1 MRSIHGKNFSK
12 FQRIWLRRL
21 SRGGHIPPFTPKVC
35 KLALRAP
42 LRSMTP
48 PFCANPFTSIAPT
61 YFGVLDRDRPNVLS
75 NIAIP
80 ACVSFSANETPSK
93 RDFQPTSCNTATKV
107 GELPEEDVCNSP
119 EMFAD
124 YLEKTAYTGIIGSCN
139 EQQQCSERNSIHEPW
154 DTIQQGTISEVVE
167 AAGSSTAPVAL
178 STTCSFPQMSAAVS
192 IRKKRRD
199 RVEDEGISKDDKHR
213 RSHKRPRDNSTT
225 PRDENSVKFACP
237 YRKHNPAK
245 YGLHETKICA
255 VSHWSSVSRVKYVM
269 YCCCTGV

>member
-1 MRSIHGKNFSK
+1 M
-12 FQRIWLRRL
+12 
-21 SRGGHIPPFTPKVC
+21 
-35 KLALRAP
+35 KL
-42 LRSMTP
+42 

-61 YFGVLDRDRPNVLS
+61 YFGVLDRDCPNVLS
-75 NIAIP
+75 TNLATP
-80 ACVSFSANETPSK
+80 ACVSFSANKTPTK
-93 RDFQPTSCNTATKV
+93 RDFEPTSCNTGTKV
-107 GELPEEDVCNSP
+107 GELPTKEDVCKSP
-119 EMFAD
+119 DMFAD
-124 YLEKTAYTGIIGSCN
+124 YPKKTAYMEIIGSCN
-139 EQQQCSERNSIHEPW
+139 EQEQCSVRNSIHEPW
-154 DTIQQGTISEVVE
+154 DTIHQGTISEVVE
-167 AAGSSTAPVAL
+167 AAGSSTTSVAL

-199 RVEDEGISKDDKHR
+199 RDGDDGITKDDKHR

-225 PRDENSVKFACP
+225 PRGENSVKFACP